1 MKGTISDTVLPATP
15 IAATSPHDSH
25 HRKTTIM
32 TRPLWLALGL
42 TSVACGVAGILL
54 PLVPTTPFIL
64 LAVFCFARSSPR
76 LEAWLLN
83 HRTFGPMIENWRRH
97 GSIDRRAKRLAVI
110 LMAAAFA
117 ISLALR
123 VPLWLLGL
131 QAAVLVG
138 VATFILTRPDTPQ
151 A

>member
-1 MKGTISDTVLPATP
+1 
-15 IAATSPHDSH
+15 
-25 HRKTTIM
+25 M
-32 TRPLWLALGL
+32 TRPLWLTCGL
-42 TSVACGVAGILL
+42 VSVACGLAGVIL

-83 HRTFGPMIENWRRH
+83 HRTFGPMIRDWRRN

-110 LMAAAFA
+110 LMVVAFT

-131 QAAVLVG
+131 QAAVLVAA
-138 VATFILTRPDTPQ
+138 ATFILTRPDSPRT
-151 A
+151 